1 MTAGP
6 STNRQTIAILAT
18 LPAAL
23 ILASC
28 MTAGPNYKKPEV
40 AMPSAFRSQ
49 VTASQASS
57 LADLPWW
64 NVFEDKTLQALINE
78 GLANNYDVQVAA
90 ARIEQARALVGVA
103 QSEGKPQLG
112 YDAAAGRETTSAPAA
127 EGNLGTVTFN
137 SVGAGLNASWE
148 FDIWG
153 RIRRSTEAAQA
164 NLYAQEEVRSGV
176 LLTLVSDIATGYFR
190 LLELDRE
197 LGIAEES
204 SRVFGQTRDLFK
216 LRFEAGRDSNLPYQR
231 AEGLYNASLA
241 KTHDLRRLIGQ
252 QENALSVLLGGY
264 PRAIV
269 RGRGLLEQVTPE
281 TPLGSTTDLLQR
293 RPDIRAA
300 EQTMIRANAEVGV
313 AMANFF
319 PRIGIGALLGGI
331 GVGISD
337 DFDGFTVGRLA
348 LSVTGPIF
356 TGGRLQA
363 IYHERQAFWNETVVQ
378 YRKTIVIAFQE
389 TSDALVAQQTLVA
402 RRAALENEVTA
413 LRRSSDLALT
423 RYDAGRASYFEVL
436 EAQQQLFPAEDE
448 LAQTQRD
455 QLLAVVGLYRALG
468 GGWKT
473 PATGPQSAPAA
484 GLE

>member
-1 MTAGP
+1 
-6 STNRQTIAILAT
+6 
-18 LPAAL
+18 
-23 ILASC
+23 
-28 MTAGPNYKKPEV
+28 
-40 AMPSAFRSQ
+40 
-49 VTASQASS
+49 
-57 LADLPWW
+57 
-64 NVFEDKTLQALINE
+64 
-78 GLANNYDVQVAA
+78 
-90 ARIEQARALVGVA
+90 
-103 QSEGKPQLG
+103 
-112 YDAAAGRETTSAPAA
+112 
-127 EGNLGTVTFN
+127 
-137 SVGAGLNASWE
+137 
-148 FDIWG
+148 
-153 RIRRSTEAAQA
+153 
-164 NLYAQEEVRSGV
+164 
-176 LLTLVSDIATGYFR
+176 
-190 LLELDRE
+190 
-197 LGIAEES
+197 
-204 SRVFGQTRDLFK
+204 
-216 LRFEAGRDSNLPYQR
+216 
-231 AEGLYNASLA
+231 
-241 KTHDLRRLIGQ
+241 
-252 QENALSVLLGGY
+252 LGGY
-264 PRAIV
+264 PRTIV
-269 RGRGLLEQVTPE
+269 RGRGLLEQVSPE
-281 TPLGSTTDLLQR
+281 TPLCSTTDLLQR

-402 RRAALENEVTA
+402 RRAALENQVTA

-473 PATGPQSAPAA
+473 PATGQSAPGT